1 MEETLTLHLS
11 KSQHQRAGP
20 DELVWSPSLV
30 RDVLASLT
38 SPALPK
44 TRTSSDSL
52 VSASSGVLPSRFIGG
67 RLPWSWRFWL
77 GKSPAWL

>member
-1 MEETLTLHLS
+1 MQGMELEETLRLHLT

-38 SPALPK
+38 SPALPC
-44 TRTSSDSL
+44 L
-52 VSASSGVLPSRFIGG
+52 CFQWSASKQIHWWETTLELEI
-67 RLPWSWRFWL
+67 L
-77 GKSPAWL
+77 AW